1 MWGPL
6 YVAVIGKACRGAY
19 TGGAIPRSLLR
30 GASVADD
37 SEKQAAIV
45 PVEQRAIDFYGDE
58 LVAVRDE
65 DGTVWVPVRRLCE
78 ALGVSRSG
86 QIERIQR
93 DPVLSD
99 EVRTSRVTRPDGRV
113 YEMECLPLKF
123 VRAWLFGINA
133 TRVKTELRDKLIAY
147 QREVIEVI
155 DRHFSQAPAPTPSTA
170 LMQIRELG
178 LAIAHMAEQ
187 QMELE
192 ARTTTLESRMQGS
205 AVWGAGINRRLA
217 AVEQRLTPGA
227 LIDEVQAAEISA
239 AVKALAELLTRP
251 GAGSAYQ
258 TVFAELYRRFGVS
271 SYRNIKL
278 DDFEAVLAFL
288 DDWRGR
294 AVGGPAARGDEAEE
308 QQGGETT
315 D

>member
-1 MWGPL
+1 
-6 YVAVIGKACRGAY
+6 
-19 TGGAIPRSLLR
+19 
-30 GASVADD
+30 VADD
-37 SEKQAAIV
+37 DKQPAIV
-45 PVEQRAIDFYGDE
+45 PVEQRTIDFYGDE

-65 DGTVWVPVRRLCE
+65 DGTVWVPVRPLCKVI
-78 ALGVSRSG
+78 GVSWPS
-86 QIERIQR
+86 QSNRIKR
-93 DPVLSD
+93 DPVLSG
-99 EVRTSRVTRPDGRV
+99 EMRSVFVTNTNPQGGDP
-113 YEMECLPLKF
+113 ELSALPLKF

-133 TRVKTELRDKLIAY
+133 TRVKPDLRDKLIAY

-155 DRHFSQAPAPTPSTA
+155 DRHFSQAPSPTPSTA
-170 LMQIRELG
+170 LMQIRDMA
-178 LAIAHMAEQ
+178 LAIVRLAEQ

-205 AVWGAGINRRLA
+205 AMWGAGINRRLA
-217 AVEQRLTPGA
+217 AVEHRLSPGA

-258 TVFAELYRRFGVS
+258 AVFAELYRRFGVS

-288 DDWRGR
+288 DEWRER
-294 AVGGPAARGDEAEE
+294 ATSAGAGAAGGSGGVTEE
-308 QQGGETT
+308 QQGDETA